1 MRNVAMVVPE
11 FTMSC
16 HSVENPNTGPV
27 RSQTT
32 ISSAATRNAV
42 GAPIHSAM
50 RLAKRENV

>member
-1 MRNVAMVVPE
+1 
-11 FTMSC
+11 MSC

-32 ISSAATRNAV
+32 MSNTAIKNAS
-42 GAPIHSAM
+42 GAPIHSAI